1 MYAKIFNI
9 TIQIIYFI
17 IFNEFIYENQFVT

>member
-9 TIQIIYFI
+9 TIQVIYFI
-17 IFNEFIYENQFVT
+17 VFNEFIYKNQFVT

>member
-9 TIQIIYFI
+9 TIQVIYFI
-17 IFNEFIYENQFVT
+17 VFNEFIYENQFVT